1 MMKPRRLYWAR
12 FLALA
17 LFFTFASVSPLVA
30 QGSSSDYEEN
40 EENVTVSPSLLEG
53 MKFRSINF
61 SRGGR
66 ATAVAGVRGRPLIYY
81 MGASGGGVWKT
92 TDGGNHWNNV
102 SDGFFGVGSVGAIA
116 VAESD
121 PNVVYVGTGS
131 ACPRGNVS
139 VGDGIYRSSNGGKTW
154 KHVGLRQ
161 AGQIGKIRIHPENPD
176 LVYVAVLGQVFGPNE
191 ERGVFRSEDGGE
203 TWERVLFLSD
213 RTGVVDLSMDVTNPR
228 ILYAGAWRAE
238 RKPWMMISGSED
250 GGVFKTTDGGDN
262 WKRLEGGLPTGL
274 IGRTSVAVS
283 PANPN
288 RVWVLIEAEGDG
300 GGVYRTDDGGDSWRR
315 VNGDWNLR
323 QRPWYYIHIIAD
335 PKDENTVYVLNASV
349 YKSIDGA
356 KTFDIQIDPP
366 HADNHDLWIHPDD
379 PKTMINANDGGAN
392 VSFNGGESWS
402 WQMNQPTAEIYRVF
416 VDDRW
421 PYRVYG
427 SQQDN
432 TTISVPSHGL
442 AAWSPLPPDWYQV
455 GGCESGHIAIDPRDP
470 NVIYAGCTGGK
481 ITRIDRAA
489 GKYRQILTYPQMLHG
504 AAARDLKYRF
514 QWNAPIRLSPHDP
527 DVVYHASQVIHRSKD
542 GGQSWEVASPD
553 LTTNNPE
560 QQDYAG
566 GPITHEGTGVE
577 VYNTVFAFEESP
589 HQAGLLWA
597 GSDDGQVHLSRDHGA
612 KWKEVTPK
620 DMPVGGT
627 VNVIDLS
634 AHGAGRAHIAVYR
647 YRENDFRPYIFQTSN
662 FGESW
667 KLLTDGAN
675 GIPATHFTRAIREDP
690 DRRGLLYA
698 GTEFGLYISF
708 DDGAHWQRFQ
718 NNLPVTPVT
727 DLQVH
732 RKDLVVSTQGR
743 AFWILDDVA
752 PLHQITDAVQKADMH
767 LFEPGVAYRGGYQ
780 GGARINYYV
789 GKMPEGEVTLQILDE
804 SGEVVRAFKATPSEG
819 ADSAALV
826 GGDGASELPLA
837 EGFNMLTWNLRGE
850 ALETD
855 IHQHLLEDE
864 MGKAHV
870 AGTPGL
876 AVVPGGYQVRLSV
889 GEWIQTQPLQIE
901 ILPGLS
907 TTVEALQEQYDLA
920 AEIAGELKEV
930 YDGVTTLRDIEAQ
943 TTGILARIE
952 KAGIEMDGAGE
963 ISEAAQAM
971 TAKLSEIEKK
981 MTRGR
986 VIFDTGGS
994 IPPLLDDELVL
1005 LYAYVAGGLDPP
1017 TAGAYERFND
1027 LKPQVAELMGKLQ
1040 EVISTDLAA
1049 FNEKVR
1055 AQNLPPVVVAP
1066 VGRPAITEQSGG
1078 IHGRHRTDESAQPRS
1093 AWPAS
1098 HVESRGRRS

>member
-1 MMKPRRLYWAR
+1 MMNRRRRYWAWV
-12 FLALA
+12 LALA
-17 LFFTFASVSPLVA
+17 LFFTLACVSPLVA

-40 EENVTVSPSLLEG
+40 EANVTVSPSLLEG

-66 ATAVAGVRGRPLIYY
+66 STAVAGVRGRSLIYY
-81 MGASGGGVWKT
+81 LGASGGGVWKT
-92 TDGGNHWNNV
+92 TDGGVRWNNV

-139 VGDGIYRSSNGGKTW
+139 VGDGIYKSSNGGKTW

-176 LVYVAVLGQVFGPNE
+176 LVYVAALGHIFGPNE
-191 ERGVFRSEDGGE
+191 ERGVFRSGDGGE
-203 TWERVLFLSD
+203 TWEKVLFLSD
-213 RTGVVDLSMDVTNPR
+213 RTGFVDLSMDVTNPR

-238 RKPWMMISGSED
+238 RKPWTMISGSEE
-250 GGVFKTTDGGDN
+250 GGIFKTTDGGDN

-288 RVWVLIEAEGDG
+288 RVWVLIEAKGDE

-315 VNGDWNLR
+315 VNDSWNLR

-335 PKDENTVYVLNASV
+335 PKDENTVYALNSSFF
-349 YKSIDGA
+349 KSIDGA
-356 KTFDIQIDPP
+356 KTFDIQIDTP
-366 HADNHDLWIHPDD
+366 HGDNHDLWINPDD
-379 PKTMINANDGGAN
+379 PKIMINANDGGAN

-402 WQMNQPTAEIYRVF
+402 WQMNQPTAEIYRLF
-416 VDDRW
+416 VDNQW

-427 SQQDN
+427 AQQDN
-432 TTISVPSHGL
+432 STISVPSHGL
-442 AAWSPLPPDWYQV
+442 AASNRLSADWYPV
-455 GGCESGHIAIDPRDP
+455 GGCESGHIAVDLLDP
-470 NVIYAGCTGGK
+470 NIVYAGCYWGR

-489 GKYRQILTYPQMLHG
+489 RKYREILTYPQYPRG
-504 AAARDLKYRF
+504 EAARDLKYRF

-527 DVVYHASQVIHRSKD
+527 DVVYHASQVIHRSRD
-542 GGQSWEVASPD
+542 DGQSWEVISPD

-560 QQDYAG
+560 HQGYGG
-566 GPITHEGTGVE
+566 GPVTHESTGVE
-577 VYNTVFAFEESP
+577 IYNTVFAFEESP
-589 HQAGLLWA
+589 HRAGLLWA
-597 GSDDGQVHLSRDHGA
+597 GSDDGKVHLSRDHGVN
-612 KWKEVTPK
+612 WKEVTPK
-620 DMPVGGT
+620 DMPEGGT
-627 VNVIDLS
+627 VNAIDLS

-667 KLLTDGAN
+667 KLLTDGTN

-718 NNLPVTPVT
+718 NNLPETPVT
-727 DLQVH
+727 DLRVH

-752 PLHQITDAVQKADMH
+752 PLHQISDAVQKADMY
-767 LFEPGVAYRGGYQ
+767 LFEPRVAYRGGYQ

-789 GKMPEGEVTLQILDE
+789 GKLPEGEVTLQVLDE
-804 SGEVVRAFKATPSEG
+804 SGEVLRTFKGTPGEE
-819 ADSAALV
+819 ADSV
-826 GGDGASELPLA
+826 ASVREARERKLGVA
-837 EGFNMLTWNLRGE
+837 EGYNTLVWNLRGE

-855 IHQHLLEDE
+855 IHLHLLEDE
-864 MGKAHV
+864 KGAQHV
-870 AGTPGL
+870 DGTPGL
-876 AVVPGGYQVRLSV
+876 AVVPGRYQVRLSV

-901 ILPGLS
+901 ILPNLS
-907 TTVEALQEQYDLA
+907 TTVEALQEQYDLG
-920 AEIAGELKEV
+920 AEIAGTLKEV
-930 YDGVTTLRDIEAQ
+930 YDGLTTVRDIEAQ
-943 TTGILARIE
+943 TTGILNRIE

-981 MTRGR
+981 LTRGLPLG
-986 VIFDTGGS
+986 FTDSGGT
-994 IPPLLDDELVL
+994 IPPMLDDQLVW
-1005 LYAYVAGGLDPP
+1005 LYAYVAGGVDEP
-1017 TAGAYERFND
+1017 TAGARERFND
-1027 LKPQVAELMGKLQ
+1027 LKPKLAELMGKLQ

-1066 VGRPAITEQSGG
+1066 GVPPTTTEQSDGSSTFTK
-1078 IHGRHRTDESAQPRS
+1078 RDEK
-1093 AWPAS
+1093 
-1098 HVESRGRRS
+1098 